1 MVETAVLQRGTS
13 QDLTMITKIFPG
25 PLKFP
30 ELLLSFA
37 VCRVNVEIDVHA
49 SMTLDLLVC
58 FCAYVCVY
66 VCSIRLGG

>member
-13 QDLTMITKIFPG
+13 QDLTMIFPG
-25 PLKFP
+25 PWKFP
-30 ELLLSFA
+30 ERLSSFA

-58 FCAYVCVY
+58 FCAYVCVESFHC
-66 VCSIRLGG
+66 VCMCVV